1 MDSTGFCGGAYGPS
15 LALVTDSNMKTR
27 LTLAALTMI
36 GMLTASGTTGASEKL
51 TLRVTPNVSSAPSTV
66 IVKAIVARHA
76 DNRWLHI
83 EADSGEF
90 FRSSAIQLDGDKA
103 PVVTE
108 IRLPNLPGGEYT
120 VKAVLL
126 DAMGDETIVRRT
138 ALVMTKFGQPR

>member
-1 MDSTGFCGGAYGPS
+1 
-15 LALVTDSNMKTR
+15 MKTR
-27 LTLAALTMI
+27 TTLAAVTIL

-51 TLRVTPNVSSAPSTV
+51 SLRVTPNVSNAPSTV
-66 IVKAIVARHA
+66 IVRATVARSS

-120 VKAVLL
+120 VVAVLHNNV
-126 DAMGDETIVRRT
+126 GEQTVVRRT
-138 ALVMTKFGQPR
+138 ALVLSKFGEPR